1 MDYLALKMVLIGFP
15 ETSVISNKLC
25 LTFQKINLLGLLDS

>member
-15 ETSVISNKLC
+15 ETSVISNILC
-25 LTFQKINLLGLLDS
+25 LTFQINLLGLLDF